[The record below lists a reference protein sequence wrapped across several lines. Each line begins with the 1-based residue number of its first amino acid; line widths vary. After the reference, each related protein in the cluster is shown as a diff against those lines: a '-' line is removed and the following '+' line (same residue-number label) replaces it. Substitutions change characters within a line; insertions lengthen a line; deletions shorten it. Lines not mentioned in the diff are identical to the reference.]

1 VQKLLLTIIAVLS
14 LSTAVHAEPS
24 QAVKD
29 WLPQLDK
36 NIEDINALMKA
47 GGKTGRYHREGY
59 TIVVADEMTS
69 AFRDGLIGL
78 IKTDPA
84 RARSILRKVAQD
96 QICSNKFGDLL
107 DMDLAIEL
115 RLKHPTVPLSTTLRK
130 GDCASYPRS

>member
-1 VQKLLLTIIAVLS
+1 MQKLLIAIIAVLS
-14 LSTAVHAEPS
+14 FSAAARAEPS
-24 QAVKD
+24 QAIKD

-47 GGKTGRYHREGY
+47 GGKTARYNREGY
-59 TIVVADEMTS
+59 TIVVIDEMTNV
-69 AFRDGLIGL
+69 FRDGLIGL
-78 IKTDPA
+78 MRTDPA
-84 RARSILRKVAQD
+84 RARSILRKVAQE

-115 RLKHPTVPLSTTLRK
+115 RLKHPTVPLTTTLRK